1 MYLPT
6 SCCPAGLKGW
16 KGASSVG
23 QGSIER
29 FGGRLRGAKRSSSSL
44 AERVSESSDKHEVR
58 EGTVPVMCSN
68 RSWANYLQRAG
79 ASDDQMAMC
88 FTSRL
93 EGGLPSMEGYRAW
106 LGGGQGER
114 GHRKRRVGIDG
125 KGPQRGGCVR

>member
-1 MYLPT
+1 M
-6 SCCPAGLKGW
+6 
-16 KGASSVG
+16 SSVG
-23 QGSIER
+23 QGSIEK

-93 EGGLPSMEGYRAW
+93 EGGLPSMARRRSR
-106 LGGGQGER
+106 GER
-114 GHRKRRVGIDG
+114 APKAESRHRRKRAT
-125 KGPQRGGCVR
+125 KGGVCEVRTEFSRGHTEAMWSSSPRA